1 VRLEIFTAMKIQI
14 MVFWVMALCN
24 DMVGYHCSTGWCCLH
39 ICPEDEGCMVLQNI
53 GIVPHHHMVS

>member
-1 VRLEIFTAMKIQI
+1 MKIQI